1 MGLEEKINDKSDK
14 NYEFLKNT
22 RGKMN
27 EMKFV
32 YIMVSLWPA

>member
-1 MGLEEKINDKSDK
+1 MGLEEKINDKGDK